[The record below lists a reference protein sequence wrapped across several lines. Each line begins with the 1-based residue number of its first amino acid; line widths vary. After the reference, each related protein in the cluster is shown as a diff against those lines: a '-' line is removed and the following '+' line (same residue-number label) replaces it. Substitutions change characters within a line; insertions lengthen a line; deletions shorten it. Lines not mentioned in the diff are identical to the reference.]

1 MIIYYNFTFFLVSLI
16 EGQNLFVSFAH
27 FVLLVSASFL
37 SEVTWTEISKSK
49 LGPRVSFDFSVLR
62 TTGIEEGEGLPL

>member
-1 MIIYYNFTFFLVSLI
+1 M
-16 EGQNLFVSFAH
+16 Q
-27 FVLLVSASFL
+27 ASFL

-49 LGPRVSFDFSVLR
+49 LGPSVSFDFSILG